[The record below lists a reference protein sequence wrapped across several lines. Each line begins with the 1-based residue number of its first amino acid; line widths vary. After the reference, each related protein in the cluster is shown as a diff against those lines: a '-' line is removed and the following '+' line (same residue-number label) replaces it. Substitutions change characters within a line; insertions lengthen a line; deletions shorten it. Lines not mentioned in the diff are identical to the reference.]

1 MSTSGTVSKLS
12 EESRQRALHTAINLI
27 LEHHFSW
34 EELHRELLRVEAEGF
49 IETIREELDGEEIEY
64 KRLGNYVVAM
74 HDLCGGQPVI
84 KTATR
89 ITRINAG
96 VPPAWLEQGFTPE
109 QVAADFDIPVEAVLE
124 AKRLELLFDYDRSY
138 A

>member
-1 MSTSGTVSKLS
+1 MSTSGTVSKLN
-12 EESRQRALHTAINLI
+12 EEPRQQALHVAINLI
-27 LEHHFSW
+27 LEHHFSL
-34 EELHRELLRVEAEGF
+34 EELQRELLRVEAEGF
-49 IETIREELDGEEIEY
+49 IETVREEMDGEEIEY

-96 VPPAWLEQGFTPE
+96 VLPAWLEQGYTPE

-124 AKRLELLFDYDRSY
+124 AKRLELLFDFDRSY

>member
-1 MSTSGTVSKLS
+1 MSTSGTINQVND
-12 EESRQRALHTAINLI
+12 EPRQRALHAAINMI

-34 EELHRELLRVEAEGF
+34 EEVHREFLRIEAERF
-49 IETIREELDGEEIEY
+49 IETVCEEMDGEKVEY

-96 VPPAWLEQGFTPE
+96 VLPAWLEQGYTPE